1 MAPPPVRDARAPPPH
16 VVVLTSPGA
25 GHVVPVAELASRLAA
40 NHGVTSTVVTFANLS
55 SPAHSSPLA
64 SLPPGVRTVELPAV
78 PLDDLPSDA
87 HLVTRILTVVRRT
100 LPHLRDLLRSLM
112 DEGVVTA
119 FLTDMLCPAALAV
132 AEDLGVPRFVFY
144 TSSLMSLVSLLHAPE
159 LARATTCECRDL
171 PEPVRLPGCPPL
183 RGDDLFE
190 PLQDR
195 AKPVYDLVVGLGIDY
210 LRADGFVVNT
220 FDAMEHETLVAF
232 QEFFSGEGGG
242 VHPPAYA
249 VGPFVR
255 SACTDQEEEAAE
267 HYECVRWLDAQ
278 PDGSVLYVC
287 FGSGGTLSMEQ
298 NAELAAGLEASGHRF
313 LWVVRHPSDKDCSAS
328 YFGRTSAGHSDDDP
342 LSYLPEGFI
351 ERTKTKHVGLCVP
364 PWAPQVEILNHRAV
378 GGFLSHAGWNSTL
391 EAAAAG
397 VPVLAWPLFAE
408 QRMNAVKLSSSE
420 SEGGVGV
427 ALRVRPREEDGM
439 VPREDVSTLV
449 REIMAGEKGAKARKK
464 AVELREEAEKA
475 AAPGG
480 PAHRALAAVVANW
493 IAQRELVREDPILSY
508 A

>member
-25 GHVVPVAELASRLAA
+25 GHVVPVTELASRLAA

-55 SPAHSSPLA
+55 SPAPVA

-87 HLVTRILTVVRRT
+87 HFVTRILTVVRRT

-119 FLTDMLCPAALAV
+119 FLTDMLCPTALAV
-132 AEDLGVPRFVFY
+132 AEELGVPRYVFY
-144 TSSLMSLVSLLHAPE
+144 TSSLMSLAPLLHAPE
-159 LARATTCECRDL
+159 LACATACECRDL
-171 PEPVRLPGCPPL
+171 PDPVRLPGCAAPTSSSPS
-183 RGDDLFE
+183 RTAPTPSCSE
-190 PLQDR
+190 
-195 AKPVYDLVVGLGIDY
+195 
-210 LRADGFVVNT
+210 
-220 FDAMEHETLVAF
+220 
-232 QEFFSGEGGG
+232 QEAGK
-242 VHPPAYA
+242 
-249 VGPFVR
+249 R
-255 SACTDQEEEAAE
+255 
-267 HYECVRWLDAQ
+267 YECVRWLDAQ

-298 NAELAAGLEASGHRF
+298 NAELAAGLEASGQRF
-313 LWVVRHPSDKDCSAS
+313 LWVVRFPSDKDKSAS
-328 YFGRTSAGHSDDDP
+328 YFGTAGHANDP
-342 LSYLPEGFI
+342 LSYLPQGFV
-351 ERTKTKHVGLCVP
+351 ERTKHVGLCVP

-391 EAAAAG
+391 EAVCAG

-408 QRMNAVKLSSSE
+408 QRMNAVKISSE
-420 SEGGVGV
+420 EEEGGVGV
-427 ALRVRPREEDGM
+427 ALRMRPREEDGV
-439 VPREDVSTLV
+439 VPREDVATLV
-449 REIMAGEKGAKARKK
+449 REIMAGEKGAKARMK

-480 PAHRALAAVVANW
+480 PAHRALAAVVGNW
-493 IAQRELVREDPILSY
+493 IAGVPGPAARGAQREPGPR